1 MYYNQLKPF
10 PEGFLWGASTSAYQ
24 VEGAWNE
31 DGKGMSVQ
39 DIPDEKKQKEG
50 VADFKAASDHYH
62 RYQEDVKLFSEM
74 GMKAY
79 RFSIAWSRVIPD
91 GDGEVNEKGLEFYE
105 NLIDE
110 LIKYHIEPVVTIYHF
125 DLPYELEKKGGWLNR
140 DTVDAFERYARVLFE
155 HFGNRVKYWLT
166 INEQNVM
173 IVHAGAVGVGKRSLT
188 KKETY
193 QQNHHML
200 LAQAKVMKLCHAM
213 LKDSKIGPAPNI
225 TAIYP
230 KTCKPE
236 DVIAANNWESL
247 RCWLYLDVA
256 VWGRYNSLVWSYLC
270 DRGIQPEFAEGDEE
284 ILKGAAPDFISMN
297 YYATA
302 TVSQS
307 QNRDDDV
314 KSRSGDQQIMIGEK
328 GVYRAEEN
336 EYLPKTAYGW
346 TVDPVGFRVT
356 LRKIYERYHLPIIIS
371 ENGLGEPEKLEDDG
385 TVDDSP
391 RIDYLR
397 EHIKQLQL
405 ALTDGVDVFGYCP
418 WAALDLVSTHQGY
431 RKRYGFIYVNREE
444 TDLKDM
450 KRIPKK
456 SFYWYRELIRSN
468 GGSL

>member
-1 MYYNQLKPF
+1 
-10 PEGFLWGASTSAYQ
+10 
-24 VEGAWNE
+24 
-31 DGKGMSVQ
+31 
-39 DIPDEKKQKEG
+39 
-50 VADFKAASDHYH
+50 
-62 RYQEDVKLFSEM
+62 
-74 GMKAY
+74 
-79 RFSIAWSRVIPD
+79 
-91 GDGEVNEKGLEFYE
+91 
-105 NLIDE
+105 
-110 LIKYHIEPVVTIYHF
+110 
-125 DLPYELEKKGGWLNR
+125 
-140 DTVDAFERYARVLFE
+140 
-155 HFGNRVKYWLT
+155 
-166 INEQNVM
+166 
-173 IVHAGAVGVGKRSLT
+173 
-188 KKETY
+188 
-193 QQNHHML
+193 
-200 LAQAKVMKLCHAM
+200 
-213 LKDSKIGPAPNI
+213 
-225 TAIYP
+225 
-230 KTCKPE
+230 
-236 DVIAANNWESL
+236 
-247 RCWLYLDVA
+247 
-256 VWGRYNSLVWSYLC
+256 
-270 DRGIQPEFAEGDEE
+270 
-284 ILKGAAPDFISMN
+284 MN

-328 GVYRAEEN
+328 GVYCAEEN

-431 RKRYGFIYVNREE
+431 TKRYGFIYVNREE

>member
-256 VWGRYNSLVWSYLC
+256 VWGRYNSLV
-270 DRGIQPEFAEGDEE
+270 
-284 ILKGAAPDFISMN
+284 
-297 YYATA
+297 
-302 TVSQS
+302 
-307 QNRDDDV
+307 
-314 KSRSGDQQIMIGEK
+314 
-328 GVYRAEEN
+328 
-336 EYLPKTAYGW
+336 
-346 TVDPVGFRVT
+346 
-356 LRKIYERYHLPIIIS
+356 
-371 ENGLGEPEKLEDDG
+371 
-385 TVDDSP
+385 
-391 RIDYLR
+391 
-397 EHIKQLQL
+397 
-405 ALTDGVDVFGYCP
+405 
-418 WAALDLVSTHQGY
+418 
-431 RKRYGFIYVNREE
+431 
-444 TDLKDM
+444 
-450 KRIPKK
+450 
-456 SFYWYRELIRSN
+456 
-468 GGSL
+468 